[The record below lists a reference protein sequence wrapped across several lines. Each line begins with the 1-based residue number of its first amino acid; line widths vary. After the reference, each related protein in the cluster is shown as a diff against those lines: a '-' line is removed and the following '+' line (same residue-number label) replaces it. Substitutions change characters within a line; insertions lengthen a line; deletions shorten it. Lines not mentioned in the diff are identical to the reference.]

1 MKKLLLA
8 LCLSGTL
15 FLTGCEQQD
24 LLNGLDQQQ
33 ANEIIAVL
41 QRNNIEAS
49 KNDQGKIGFSIV
61 VNKADFPAAV
71 DLLRVYNLPSKPRV
85 EISKMFPSDSLVSSP
100 RAEKARLYSA
110 IEQRLEQSIQTI
122 DGVVSARVSVSYPVD
137 SPESKDDSALP
148 MHISTIV
155 VYERE
160 IDPQLLISDVKRFLK
175 NSFDNVSYENIS
187 VVVSKRSIPQH
198 APPSAVNSTSFPIWE
213 IGLICLVL
221 LIGIV
226 VLHNLYPTMWRSLAK
241 GAQKNE

>member
-1 MKKLLLA
+1 MRKALLI

-15 FLTGCEQQD
+15 LLTGCERQD
-24 LLNGLDQQQ
+24 LLNGLDQHQ

-41 QRNNIEAS
+41 QRNNIEAN
-49 KNDQGKIGFSIV
+49 KKDQGKTGFSIA
-61 VNKADFPAAV
+61 VNKTDFPAAV

-85 EISKMFPSDSLVSSP
+85 EISTMFPSDSLVSSP

-110 IEQRLEQSIQTI
+110 IEQRLEQSLQAI

-137 SPESKDDSALP
+137 SPESKDDSGLP
-148 MHISTIV
+148 MHLSTIV
-155 VYERE
+155 VYERD

-198 APPSAVNSTSFPIWE
+198 APPSAANNSSLPIWE
-213 IGLICLVL
+213 IGLMCLAL

-226 VLHNLYPTMWRSLAK
+226 VLRNLYPTMWRSMTK